1 MNAADLAR
9 FQAVLALDPVD
20 MARDLSISEARLM
33 DLLREIEAPSEEEV
47 HQIEEGCLREYGVTP
62 ATLERA

>member
-1 MNAADLAR
+1 MTTADLAR

-20 MARDLSISEARLM
+20 MARDLSIPEARLM

-47 HQIEEGCLREYGVTP
+47 RQIEEGCLREYGVTP
-62 ATLERA
+62 AALERT